1 MKTFFQ
7 ELFQYNHHFNRE
19 ILAVLN
25 NNAASAPEKCVT
37 ILSHMLN
44 AHQIWNGRILA
55 GQPPFGSWDIHP
67 IQDLAE
73 IDKKNFEQSMF
84 ILDNFGLN
92 QIIQYANSKGK
103 IFNFNI
109 RDVLFQAI
117 NHSTYH
123 RGQIATVFRQ
133 SGLEPLLTDYIYYKM
148 K

>member
-25 NNAASAPEKCVT
+25 KNAAGVPEKC
-37 ILSHMLN
+37 IALFSHMLN
-44 AHQIWNGRILA
+44 AHQIWNGRILT
-55 GQPPFGSWDIHP
+55 GQPLFGSWDIHP
-67 IQDLAE
+67 IQYLAE
-73 IDKKNFEQSMF
+73 IDKKNFEQSML

-103 IFNFNI
+103 IFNFSI

-133 SGLEPLLTDYIYYKM
+133 SGLEPH
-148 K
+148 

>member
-25 NNAASAPEKCVT
+25 KNAASAAEKCT
-37 ILSHMLN
+37 TLFSHMLN

-55 GQPPFGSWDIHP
+55 DQPPFGSWDIHP

-84 ILDNFGLN
+84 ILDNFELS
-92 QIIQYANSKGK
+92 QIIQYTNSKGK
-103 IFNFNI
+103 VFNFSI

-123 RGQIATVFRQ
+123 RGQIATIFRQ